1 VQKQWRLSGHYYDNV
16 TGNHTGL
23 PRCILAPAPW
33 IKRFGQRA
41 DFMALVEDGL
51 LRGIGFWNLILGV
64 VRIPKQLPALTAPE
78 EFCFGD
84 VRPLRCG
91 GSIKE
96 GAGHAG
102 LCDAG
107 RAQFEQEEAVQ
118 PQLNCAAAFLARAPV
133 TPNTGPRQ

>member
-1 VQKQWRLSGHYYDNV
+1 
-16 TGNHTGL
+16 
-23 PRCILAPAPW
+23 
-33 IKRFGQRA
+33 
-41 DFMALVEDGL
+41 MALVEDGL
-51 LRGIGFWNLILGV
+51 LLGIGFWNLILGV